1 VRNDERDGKHTIDK
15 VKGTLTAGVAD
26 LDASLTNMNGNDFSH
41 FNVFC
46 GFSTGLHTDACGGQ
60 SNVLWRSERTQINL
74 NKIIRLP

>member
-1 VRNDERDGKHTIDK
+1 MRDGKHTIDN

-46 GFSTGLHTDACGGQ
+46 GFSTGCRLALTGKVTGRYSIKCFVAVRK
-60 SNVLWRSERTQINL
+60 NP
-74 NKIIRLP
+74 NKAK